1 MVKSTVR
8 FSETVMDRVEELVS
22 GETFSSKSEFQRF
35 AVEYVLSEIDDYEPE
50 MLDFDDVRQEV
61 FPESTLGRNQEFAP
75 EAGAEFYQIAARVRQ
90 FAIRGEIETARD
102 LIDTHY
108 PATDPRSLLLDDIVE
123 SYRARE
129 ETQPTHSS
137 E

>member
-8 FSETVMDRVEELVS
+8 FSDAVMDRVEELVS

-35 AVEYVLSEIDDYEPE
+35 AVEFVLSEIDDYEPE
-50 MLDFDDVRQEV
+50 MLDFDDVRKDV
-61 FPESTLGRNQEFAP
+61 FPEDSPLHGGDEVTDPST
-75 EAGAEFYQIAARVRQ
+75 EFYQIAARVRQ

-108 PATDPRSLLLDDIVE
+108 PATDPRSLLLDDIVQTYHTRDE
-123 SYRARE
+123 P
-129 ETQPTHSS
+129 QPPQ

>member
-8 FSETVMDRVEELVS
+8 FSETVMDRVEELVE

-35 AVEYVLSEIDDYEPE
+35 AVEFVLSEIDDYEPE
-50 MLDFDDVRQEV
+50 MLDFEDVRDEV
-61 FPESTLGRNQEFAP
+61 FADNTPQRREEFVPEDD
-75 EAGAEFYQIAARVRQ
+75 AEFYQIAARVRQ
-90 FAIRGEIETARD
+90 FAIRSEIETARD

-123 SYRARE
+123 TYRARE
-129 ETQPTHSS
+129 QAELLSV

>member
-8 FSETVMDRVEELVS
+8 FSETVMDRVEELVD

-35 AVEYVLSEIDDYEPE
+35 AVEFVLSEIDDYEPE

-61 FPESTLGRNQEFAP
+61 FSDESSHTRKEFGPEDD
-75 EAGAEFYQIAARVRQ
+75 AEFYQIAARIRQ
-90 FAIRGEIETARD
+90 FAIRGEIDTARE

-123 SYRARE
+123 AYRSRD
-129 ETQPTHSS
+129 QP
-137 E
+137 EILPVE